1 LTIDGVTANL
11 YIKNEFMGEW
21 AISGMFSTLKIGAA
35 NLNGEVDAV
44 YMGNNIKLTY
54 LDSATLTFRYMD
66 GSMPVQYYVYVVFD
80 SRTNDNVLVLSQ
92 WTSLAESGGDYMIC
106 AKANSLFG
114 TWTLNKDKKMSIS
127 FDGVTSGYVNGIANL
142 TRNGNHT
149 PYYYSIY
156 DNGILFWSQDL
167 LGGKTLYYKIVEID
181 LEANPELIND
191 PNAYV
196 NADRTRA
203 IYRIEVDG
211 LYLTEATDSKDA
223 KVVYFFD
230 GEGNLL
236 VNGEIVYTYVI
247 KSYNNDSTATLVVTD
262 VKTGVKYN
270 ATLDYSNA
278 GKEILTIGEPV
289 KE

>member
-1 LTIDGVTANL
+1 
-11 YIKNEFMGEW
+11 
-21 AISGMFSTLKIGAA
+21 
-35 NLNGEVDAV
+35 
-44 YMGNNIKLTY
+44 
-54 LDSATLTFRYMD
+54 
-66 GSMPVQYYVYVVFD
+66 MPITYYVFVIFD
-80 SRTNDNVLVLSQ
+80 EYTGENVLVLSEF
-92 WTSLAESGGDYMIC
+92 TNLMAGEYFIC
-106 AKANSLFG
+106 SKVNKLYGEWSWNRDDG
-114 TWTLNKDKKMSIS
+114 KTTLH

-181 LEANPELIND
+181 LETNPELIND

-211 LYLTEATDSKDA
+211 LYLTEATDSKDT

-230 GEGNLL
+230 GEGNLY
-236 VNGEIVYTYVI
+236 VNGAVKYTYKVV
-247 KSYNNDSTATLVVTD
+247 SYNSDNTASVHVTD
-262 VKTGVKYN
+262 LTTNKTYEAEVDYN
-270 ATLDYSNA
+270 DNERITFTLFD
-278 GKEILTIGEPV
+278 EVIE
-289 KE
+289 